1 MVAPLHD
8 GRSREGVRIVARRS
22 FRISTTTES
31 IYERGLGSAEIAVC
45 IIFRLVR
52 GCKDDVVEFAPYY
65 PAALA
70 QHLERGSE
78 AISRF
83 RTPSQLIP
91 LLAVLGMMNSS
102 YLASDSTQPWV
113 ELPLINAGV
122 LIGSVLIWNQH
133 RLWARRV
140 LHGLIGLMYLLAASV
155 MIGVVV
161 QQRLY
166 EMPDFDELVLQ
177 FALVASSIALVLLV
191 ASNGFRARV
200 FGGRWW
206 PVFLCWPL
214 IVATSIGVVTMA
226 GWDPLLLITG
236 WAVAPVVTPLD
247 DSGCNLRAWSG
258 RHLVRWSK
266 GERILSLAIG
276 GNRYPTP
283 SLGRPFGANVVPS
296 PPQSADVHA
305 HRP

>member
-1 MVAPLHD
+1 MRENRRTEILSDLHD
-8 GRSREGVRIVARRS
+8 HRVDLRA
-22 FRISTTTES
+22 
-31 IYERGLGSAEIAVC
+31 RGLGSAEIAVC

-177 FALVASSIALVLLV
+177 FALVALSIALVLLV

-226 GWDPLLLITG
+226 GWDPAMLITG
-236 WAVAPVVTPLD
+236 WAVASLSLLLLTIAAATFALGAAGIWYGGLKVSAYSMRLVAT
-247 DSGCNLRAWSG
+247 AI
-258 RHLVRWSK
+258 RHL
-266 GERILSLAIG
+266 A
-276 GNRYPTP
+276 
-283 SLGRPFGANVVPS
+283 
-296 PPQSADVHA
+296 
-305 HRP
+305 